1 MKIRKTTDV
10 LLCRINE
17 REFLETWKRTGRR
30 AGAAALDLLLPRRCA
45 ICGRLSAGI
54 CGECRK
60 KLPYIRGA
68 VCFCCGRPLADPDA
82 EYCPACRTQRH
93 AYTQGRALYL
103 YTDAVRESLHAVK
116 YHNKRE
122 YLEYYAQEIAEHL
135 EEAVKT
141 WQPQVMIPIPMHP
154 SARRKRG
161 YNQAEILAKELG
173 GILGIQ
179 VRCDVLKK
187 VRKTSSQK
195 ELDYR
200 ARQSNLKGAF
210 AAAKKYTHSGRR
222 EGGLQEIPCGAKR
235 YLPWER
241 VLLVDDIYTTG
252 STVHEA
258 AAVLKNA
265 GVKCVYFV
273 AICAVPFTPASNT
286 CCLRRENVSQV

>member
-1 MKIRKTTDV
+1 MTGIFRDV
-10 LLCRINE
+10 ETGWQACRSCGTRSAPAAPMRHLRDAVSRHLRGSAE
-17 REFLETWKRTGRR
+17 KAALYPGRR
-30 AGAAALDLLLPRRCA
+30 LLLLRAAA
-45 ICGRLSAGI
+45 GGS
-54 CGECRK
+54 
-60 KLPYIRGA
+60 
-68 VCFCCGRPLADPDA
+68 DA
-82 EYCPACRTQRH
+82 EYCPACRAKKH

-122 YLEYYAQEIAEHL
+122 YLEYYAREMAEHL
-135 EEAVKT
+135 AEAWKT

-154 SARRKRG
+154 SACRKRG

-173 GILGIQ
+173 RILGIP

-187 VRKTSSQK
+187 VRKTASQK

-210 AAAKKYTHSGRR
+210 AVAEKYMHSSRR
-222 EGGLQEIPCGAKR
+222 EGGLQGNPARVGRC
-235 YLPWER
+235 LPWER

-258 AAVLKNA
+258 AVVLKNA
-265 GVKCVYFV
+265 GIKCVYFV
-273 AICAVPFTPASNT
+273 TICAVP
-286 CCLRRENVSQV
+286 ENS

>member
-210 AAAKKYTHSGRR
+210 AAAEKYTHSGRR

>member
-1 MKIRKTTDV
+1 MKIRKTTDM
-10 LLCRINE
+10 LLCRIDD
-17 REFLETWKRTGRR
+17 REFFETWKRAGRR

-45 ICGRLSAGI
+45 ICGTLSVGI

-60 KLPYIRGA
+60 KLPYIRGD

-82 EYCPACRTQRH
+82 EYCPACRAKKH

-122 YLEYYAQEIAEHL
+122 YLEYYAREMAEHL
-135 EEAVKT
+135 AEAWKT

-154 SARRKRG
+154 SACRKRG

-173 GILGIQ
+173 RILGIP

-187 VRKTSSQK
+187 VRKTASQK

-210 AAAKKYTHSGRR
+210 AVAEKYMHSSRR
-222 EGGLQEIPCGAKR
+222 EGGLQEIPRGSERC
-235 YLPWER
+235 LPWER

-258 AAVLKNA
+258 AVVLKNA
-265 GVKCVYFV
+265 GIKCVYFV
-273 AICAVPFTPASNT
+273 TICAVP
-286 CCLRRENVSQV
+286 ENS